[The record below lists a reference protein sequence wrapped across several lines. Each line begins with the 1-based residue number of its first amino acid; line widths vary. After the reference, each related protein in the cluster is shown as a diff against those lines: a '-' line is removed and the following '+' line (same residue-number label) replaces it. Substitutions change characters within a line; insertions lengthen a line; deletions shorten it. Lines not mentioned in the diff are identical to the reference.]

1 MGSNTDSNHHLTCTK
16 TRRLCPK
23 RPLTEHT
30 HRMFLQERVAFIT
43 QLNVYIYIKKRQ
55 YSTECNAFFSCD
67 KKPFP
72 RNVQCD
78 YNPFTANQQQVLHY
92 CTKTG
97 AIINLAGGKRNLVY
111 SERSSLTVWDHSHL
125 HKVEDKKKENKI
137 VLHWKYWKWVP
148 RERLI

>member
-16 TRRLCPK
+16 TGRLCPK

-97 AIINLAGGKRNLVY
+97 AIINVAGGRGT
-111 SERSSLTVWDHSHL
+111 SLTAREAVWRFEIIRICIKL
-125 HKVEDKKKENKI
+125 RITKKKINLFCIESIDNEFREN
-137 VLHWKYWKWVP
+137 V
-148 RERLI
+148 

>member
-43 QLNVYIYIKKRQ
+43 QLKVYIYKKKTVQ
-55 YSTECNAFFSCD
+55 YRVQRFFFSCD

-97 AIINLAGGKRNLVY
+97 AIINVAGGRGTF
-111 SERSSLTVWDHSHL
+111 RTVREAVWRFEIIRICIKL
-125 HKVEDKKKENKI
+125 RITKKKINLFCIESIDNEFREN
-137 VLHWKYWKWVP
+137 V
-148 RERLI
+148 

>member
-16 TRRLCPK
+16 TRRLCLK

-43 QLNVYIYIKKRQ
+43 QLKVYIYKKKTVQ
-55 YSTECNAFFSCD
+55 YRVQRFFFSYD

-97 AIINLAGGKRNLVY
+97 AIINVAGGRGT
-111 SERSSLTVWDHSHL
+111 SLTA
-125 HKVEDKKKENKI
+125 
-137 VLHWKYWKWVP
+137 
-148 RERLI
+148 REAV

>member
-1 MGSNTDSNHHLTCTK
+1 MIMGSNTDSNHHLTCTK

-43 QLNVYIYIKKRQ
+43 QLKVYIYKKKTVQ
-55 YSTECNAFFSCD
+55 YRVQRFFFSCD

-97 AIINLAGGKRNLVY
+97 AIINVAGGRGTF
-111 SERSSLTVWDHSHL
+111 RTVREAVWRFEIICIKL
-125 HKVEDKKKENKI
+125 RIKKKKIKLFCIESIENEF
-137 VLHWKYWKWVP
+137 
-148 RERLI
+148 RENV